1 MVLNDVLYLVGK
13 YLGDTSLLE
22 EIDGITTSSEG
33 RELITQYR
41 KLLNIVQK
49 RIATEWIVL
58 KTKEN
63 IEIKSQKLDFAELN
77 KKYYKLIKVV
87 KDGKFIKFNMLDDGI
102 ELENGPCEIWYQ
114 YLPSD
119 VLTSTGEV
127 FDFNGKIS
135 ERLFALG
142 IASEYCMLNGMY
154 DTANYFEE
162 KFINSLNSLRITS
175 LHKTMPKRRWL

>member
-1 MVLNDVLYLVGK
+1 MILNDVLYLVGK
-13 YLGDTSLLE
+13 YLGDTNLLK

-33 RELITQYR
+33 RELITSYT

-58 KTKEN
+58 KTKEDV
-63 IEIKSQKLDFAELN
+63 EIKSQQFKFGDLN
-77 KKYYKLIKVV
+77 KKYYKLIKIV
-87 KDGKFIKFNMLDDGI
+87 KDGKNVRFNMLDDSI
-102 ELENGPCEIWYQ
+102 ELENGLCEIWYQ
-114 YLPSD
+114 YVPSEA
-119 VLTSTGEV
+119 LTSDGKV

-142 IASEYCMLNGMY
+142 VASEYCMLNGMY